1 MRAYFK
7 SILPII
13 VDDLI
18 DAPYCKDCPEVAS
31 ECRKMLEYNL
41 TYGKKIYSFSA
52 ISFYTSME
60 DPNKLSEENI
70 KLVNIL
76 GWCLQMFHT
85 CFLMVDDIQDRSS
98 TRRGLP
104 CWYLVEN
111 VGMQAITDALWM
123 YNGLFM
129 IIQKYFKNHRNYM
142 PLVELFHKKGME
154 TAMGQSMD
162 LIYGKGGPPHFRSY
176 NRNTYNCLTRSK
188 TGPVFTLP
196 VRSALLLCGINDE
209 ALHEQVNDV
218 MMEMGRHFQLQND
231 YLDCFGYKTLTGT
244 TSTDIQQGKCTWFI
258 VNALERASPAQRTI
272 LEENYGVL
280 DDNAILA
287 VRSVYDQL
295 DLQNLALIHED
306 ESDKQ
311 IRSQI
316 DRLPKKLPHD
326 LFVKLL
332 PVTGNIRKSLQNAP
346 GPEEIGLISKE
357 AGAYFKSLL
366 PTLVNDFID
375 APYYK
380 DCPEVASQCRK
391 MLEYNLPY
399 GKKVNSFGAI
409 AFYTSM
415 EDPNKLTEENIR
427 LVNILGWCIQMLH
440 TSYIIVD
447 DIQDGSPTRRGLP
460 CWYLVE
466 NVGMQAITDALWIYN
481 GLFMIIKK
489 YLRNHRNYIS
499 LVELFH
505 KVSRETAM
513 GQSVDLIYDKRG
525 VPHFPP
531 YNINTYNYIARCK
544 TGPLFTLPVRSAL
557 LLCGIN
563 DEALHEQVNDVMME
577 MGRHFQLQNDYLDC
591 FGYKTL
597 TGTTSTDIQKGKCTW
612 FIVNALERASPAQRT
627 ILEENYGVLDDN
639 AILAVRS
646 VYDQLDLQNLALIHE
661 DESDKQIRSQIDRL
675 PKKLPHDLFVKLLRI
690 LYRRS
695 G

>member
-1 MRAYFK
+1 M
-7 SILPII
+7 
-13 VDDLI
+13 
-18 DAPYCKDCPEVAS
+18 
-31 ECRKMLEYNL
+31 
-41 TYGKKIYSFSA
+41 FSHNV
-52 ISFYTSME
+52 SLHMKRF
-60 DPNKLSEENI
+60 
-70 KLVNIL
+70 
-76 GWCLQMFHT
+76 LQ
-85 CFLMVDDIQDRSS
+85 
-98 TRRGLP
+98 
-104 CWYLVEN
+104 
-111 VGMQAITDALWM
+111 
-123 YNGLFM
+123 
-129 IIQKYFKNHRNYM
+129 
-142 PLVELFHKKGME
+142 
-154 TAMGQSMD
+154 
-162 LIYGKGGPPHFRSY
+162 RSY
-176 NRNTYNCLTRSK
+176 RFS
-188 TGPVFTLP
+188 
-196 VRSALLLCGINDE
+196 RSAQFCQHMHDSND
-209 ALHEQVNDV
+209 A
-218 MMEMGRHFQLQND
+218 R
-231 YLDCFGYKTLTGT
+231 
-244 TSTDIQQGKCTWFI
+244 
-258 VNALERASPAQRTI
+258 
-272 LEENYGVL
+272 
-280 DDNAILA
+280 
-287 VRSVYDQL
+287 
-295 DLQNLALIHED
+295 
-306 ESDKQ
+306 
-311 IRSQI
+311 
-316 DRLPKKLPHD
+316 
-326 LFVKLL
+326 
-332 PVTGNIRKSLQNAP
+332 SLQNAP

-597 TGTTSTDIQKGKCTW
+597 TGTTSTDIQK
-612 FIVNALERASPAQRT
+612 
-627 ILEENYGVLDDN
+627 EENYGVLDDN

-675 PKKLPHDLFVKLLRI
+675 PKKLPHDLFVKLLQTTSTETSTQATVYTATMASSHLQNLCLMHEDESDKQIRSQI
-690 LYRRS
+690 DRLPKKLPHDLLMKLLHSIYRRS